1 MRVRMSDAV
10 ELFRTAAAERA
21 PLLSPAHDGAV
32 RLFNGYTEGFPGLAV
47 ELYGKTLV
55 VHDATGPKGDRA
67 LVDRLIAAA
76 DEVYPFLTAVLWK
89 QRDSQA
95 PELRS
100 GTILRGDEKAL
111 CRKVKEDG
119 TWYATR
125 LTLNRD
131 TSLYLDTRPLRAWAK
146 QHLAGKK
153 VLNAFAYT
161 GSLGVAAR
169 AAPAASVVHTDLNR
183 PFLTV
188 AKDSYALNGWPVARP
203 DFVTGD
209 FFDVIGR
216 FKRENRLFDCVFL
229 DPPFFSVT
237 QQGRVD
243 LEADMLRVLNK
254 VRPLVAHD
262 GWLVAINN
270 GVFVSGAD
278 YLKTLEAV
286 CADGYA
292 RLETTVGVP
301 LDFTG
306 TERTRKSAL
315 PVDPSPFNHST
326 KVALLRVTRKDG
338 RAA

>member
-1 MRVRMSDAV
+1 MSDAV
-10 ELFRTAAAERA
+10 ELFRAALSERA
-21 PLLSPAHDGAV
+21 ALMSPTQDGAV
-32 RLFNGYTEGFPGLAV
+32 RLFNGYTEGFSGVAV

-55 VHDATGPKGDRA
+55 LHDATGPRGDRA
-67 LVDRLIAAA
+67 LMDRLVQAT
-76 DEVYPFLTAVLWK
+76 DEVLPFLTAVLWK
-89 QRDSQA
+89 QREAST
-95 PELRS
+95 PELRN
-100 GTILRGDEKAL
+100 GTLLRGDEKAL
-111 CRKVKEDG
+111 CRRVREDG

-169 AAPAASVVHTDLNR
+169 AAGASVVHTDLNR

-188 AKDSYALNGWPVARP
+188 AKDSYALNGWTVARP

-216 FKRENRLFDCVFL
+216 FKREGRLFDCVFL

-237 QQGRVD
+237 PQGRVD
-243 LEADMLRVLNK
+243 LDADMLRVLNK
-254 VRPLVAHD
+254 VRPLVAHG

-270 GVFVSGAD
+270 GVFVPGAKF
-278 YLKTLEAV
+278 LATLEAA

-292 RLETTVGVP
+292 RVEELVGAPV
-301 LDFTG
+301 DFTG
-306 TERTRKSAL
+306 TERTRRAAL
-315 PVDPSPFNHST
+315 PADPAPFNHST
-326 KVALLRVTRKDG
+326 KVAVLRVTRKDG
-338 RAA
+338 RSA

>member
-1 MRVRMSDAV
+1 MSDPVA
-10 ELFRTAAAERA
+10 LFRTAAAARA
-21 PLLSPAHDGAV
+21 TLLSPTHDGAV

-55 VHDATGPKGDRA
+55 IHDATGPKGDRA
-67 LVDRLIAAA
+67 LVDALTAAA
-76 DEVYPFLTAVLWK
+76 LEAYPFLTAVLWK
-89 QRDSQA
+89 QREASA
-95 PELRS
+95 PEARN
-100 GTILRGDEKAL
+100 GTVVHGTESAL

-146 QHLAGKK
+146 VHLAGKS

-169 AAPAASVVHTDLNR
+169 AAPAAHVVHTDLNK

-188 AKDSYALNGWPVARP
+188 AKDSYALNGWPVARA
-203 DFVTGD
+203 DFIVGD
-209 FFDVIGR
+209 IFDVVGR
-216 FKRENRLFDCVFL
+216 LKREGRLFDCVFV

-237 QQGRVD
+237 PQGRVD
-243 LEADMLRVLNK
+243 LEADMLRLLNK
-254 VRPLVAHD
+254 LRPLVAHD

-270 GVFVSGAD
+270 GVFVSGAA
-278 YLKTLEAV
+278 YQQTLDAV

-292 RLETTVGVP
+292 TLETLIPAP
-301 LDFTG
+301 LDFVG
-306 TERTRKSAL
+306 TDATRQGTL

-326 KVALLRVTRKDG
+326 KMAVLKVTRKDG
-338 RAA
+338 RAATSAA

>member
-1 MRVRMSDAV
+1 MSQAA
-10 ELFRTAAAERA
+10 ELFRAAAAERT

-55 VHDATGPKGDRA
+55 LHDATGPDGSRA
-67 LVDRLIAAA
+67 LMEELVAAA
-76 DEVYPFLTAVLWK
+76 EAAFPFLTAVLWK
-89 QRDSQA
+89 QRDSKSPDA
-95 PELRS
+95 RNGVL
-100 GTILRGDEKAL
+100 LRGDQKAL

-119 TWYATR
+119 VWYATR

-146 QHLAGKK
+146 QHLAGKS

-169 AAPAASVVHTDLNR
+169 AAPASRVVHTDLNK

-188 AKDSYALNGWPVARP
+188 AKDSYALNGWPVAKP
-203 DFVTGD
+203 DFIAGD
-209 FFDVIGR
+209 VFDVVGR
-216 FKRENRLFDCVFL
+216 LKREGRLFDCVFV

-237 QQGRVD
+237 PQGRVD
-243 LEADMLRVLNK
+243 LEADTLRLLNK
-254 VRPLVAHD
+254 LRPLVGHE

-270 GVFVSGAD
+270 GVFVPGLE
-278 YLKTLEAV
+278 YQQTLNEL

-292 RLETTVGVP
+292 SLEAIIPAP
-301 LDFTG
+301 LDFVG
-306 TERTRKSAL
+306 TERTRQGAL
-315 PVDPSPFNHST
+315 PVDPTPFNHST
-326 KVALLRVTRKDG
+326 KIAVLKVTRKDG
-338 RAA
+338 RRATS